1 MIAVCTNFIC
11 RHMYENPPL
20 TGKQIHLLLD
30 FLQGLVLRNTRDKFA
45 IYLFGNLKTEG

>member
-1 MIAVCTNFIC
+1 
-11 RHMYENPPL
+11 MYENPPL